1 MTETSTRMNEEQIAE
16 AINSKFT
23 QGITSI
29 EIAPRRI
36 YLTISKDILLPLCT
50 KMKDELG
57 FEHVS
62 SMCGVDTK
70 TAFET
75 VYHISSYQNKVVAE
89 IVVDSISYDNPEVE
103 SITPLWGGANWHE
116 RETYDMFG
124 IRFLN
129 HPKMERLL
137 LADDFTFFP
146 MRKDYV
152 VGRRVP

>member
-36 YLTISKDILLPLCT
+36 FLTISKDILLPLCT

-62 SMCGVDTK
+62 SVCGVDTK
-70 TAFET
+70 TAFQT

-89 IVVDSISYDNPEVE
+89 IVVENISYDQPEVE

>member
-16 AINSKFT
+16 AINNKFT
-23 QGITSI
+23 QGIASI

-36 YLTISKDILLPLCT
+36 FLTISKDILLPLCT

-62 SMCGVDTK
+62 SVCGVDTK
-70 TAFET
+70 TAFQT

-89 IVVDSISYDNPEVE
+89 IVVDNISYDQPEVE

-152 VGRRVP
+152 VGRRVS

>member
-62 SMCGVDTK
+62 SVCGVDTK
-70 TAFET
+70 TAFQT

>member
-1 MTETSTRMNEEQIAE
+1 MTETSTGMNEEQIAE

-70 TAFET
+70 TAFQT

-89 IVVDSISYDNPEVE
+89 IVVEKISYDQPEVE

-146 MRKDYV
+146 MRKDYI
-152 VGRRVP
+152 VGRRVS

>member
-36 YLTISKDILLPLCT
+36 FLTISKDIILPLCT

-62 SMCGVDTK
+62 SVCGVDTK
-70 TAFET
+70 TAFQT

-89 IVVDSISYDNPEVE
+89 IVVENISYDQPEVE

-137 LADDFTFFP
+137 LADDFMFFP

>member
-62 SMCGVDTK
+62 SVCGVDTK
-70 TAFET
+70 TAFQT
-75 VYHISSYQNKVVAE
+75 VYHISSYQNRVVAE

>member
-1 MTETSTRMNEEQIAE
+1 MTETSTGMNEEQIAE

-36 YLTISKDILLPLCT
+36 YLTIGKDILLPLCT
-50 KMKDELG
+50 KMRDELG

-62 SMCGVDTK
+62 SVCGVDTK
-70 TAFET
+70 TAFQT

-89 IVVDSISYDNPEVE
+89 IVVENIPYDVPEVE

-116 RETYDMFG
+116 RETYDMYG

-137 LADDFTFFP
+137 LAEDFTFFP

>member
-1 MTETSTRMNEEQIAE
+1 MRS
-16 AINSKFT
+16 
-23 QGITSI
+23 
-29 EIAPRRI
+29 PRAGY

-62 SMCGVDTK
+62 SVCGVDTK
-70 TAFET
+70 TAFQT

-89 IVVDSISYDNPEVE
+89 IVVENISYDQPEVE

>member
-16 AINSKFT
+16 AINSNFT

-89 IVVDSISYDNPEVE
+89 IVVENISYDQPEVE

>member
-29 EIAPRRI
+29 EISPRRI

-50 KMKDELG
+50 KMRDELG

-62 SMCGVDTK
+62 SVCGVDTK
-70 TAFET
+70 TAFQT

-89 IVVDSISYDNPEVE
+89 IVVENISYDQPEVE

-146 MRKDYV
+146 LRKDYV

>member
-62 SMCGVDTK
+62 SVCGVDTK
-70 TAFET
+70 TAFQT

-89 IVVDSISYDNPEVE
+89 IVVENISYDQPEVE

>member
-62 SMCGVDTK
+62 SVCGVDTK

>member
-62 SMCGVDTK
+62 SVCGVDTK
-70 TAFET
+70 TTFQT

-89 IVVDSISYDNPEVE
+89 IVVDGISYDNPEVE

>member
-16 AINSKFT
+16 AINNKFT
-23 QGITSI
+23 QGIASI

-36 YLTISKDILLPLCT
+36 FLTISKDILLPLCT

-62 SMCGVDTK
+62 SVCGVDTK
-70 TAFET
+70 TAFQT

-89 IVVDSISYDNPEVE
+89 IVVDNISYDQPEVE

-146 MRKDYV
+146 MRKDYI
-152 VGRRVP
+152 VGRRVS

>member
-1 MTETSTRMNEEQIAE
+1 MDVDKDKLLEVCKKLKEE
-16 AINSKFT
+16 
-23 QGITSI
+23 
-29 EIAPRRI
+29 
-36 YLTISKDILLPLCT
+36 LD
-50 KMKDELG
+50 

-62 SMCGVDTK
+62 CVTGVDMK
-70 TAFET
+70 THFQT

>member
-62 SMCGVDTK
+62 SVCGVDTK
-70 TAFET
+70 TAFQT

-103 SITPLWGGANWHE
+103 SLTPLWGGANWHE

>member
-16 AINSKFT
+16 AINGKFT

-36 YLTISKDILLPLCT
+36 YLTISKEILLPLCT

-62 SMCGVDTK
+62 SVCGVDTK
-70 TAFET
+70 TAFQT

-89 IVVDSISYDNPEVE
+89 IVVENISYDNPEVE

>member
-1 MTETSTRMNEEQIAE
+1 MTETSARMNEEQIAE
-16 AINSKFT
+16 MINGAFP

-29 EIAPRRI
+29 AIAPRRI
-36 YLTISKDILLPLCT
+36 FMNVTKEILLPLCT

-62 SMCGVDTK
+62 CMCGVDTK
-70 TAFET
+70 TNFQT

-89 IVVDSISYDNPEVE
+89 IVVDNIPYDNPEVE

-116 RETYDMFG
+116 RETYDMYG
-124 IRFLN
+124 IKFLN

-137 LADDFTFFP
+137 LAEDFTFFP
-146 MRKDYV
+146 LRKDYV

>member
-36 YLTISKDILLPLCT
+36 FLTISKDILLPLCT

-62 SMCGVDTK
+62 SVCGVDTK
-70 TAFET
+70 TAFQT
-75 VYHISSYQNKVVAE
+75 VYHISSYQNKVVTE
-89 IVVDSISYDNPEVE
+89 IVVENISYDQPEVE

-137 LADDFTFFP
+137 LSDDFMFFP

>member
-16 AINSKFT
+16 AINSQFP

-62 SMCGVDTK
+62 SVCGVDTK

-89 IVVDSISYDNPEVE
+89 IVVENISYDQPEVE

>member
-16 AINSKFT
+16 AINNQFT
-23 QGITSI
+23 QGIASI

-36 YLTISKDILLPLCT
+36 FLTISKDILLPLCT

-62 SMCGVDTK
+62 SVCGVDTK
-70 TAFET
+70 TAFQT

-89 IVVDSISYDNPEVE
+89 IVVGNISYDQPEVE

-146 MRKDYV
+146 MRKDYI
-152 VGRRVP
+152 VGRRVS

>member
-16 AINSKFT
+16 AINGKFT

-36 YLTISKDILLPLCT
+36 YLTISKEILLPLCT

-62 SMCGVDTK
+62 SVCGVDTK
-70 TAFET
+70 TAFQT

-89 IVVDSISYDNPEVE
+89 IVVENISYDQPEVE

-152 VGRRVP
+152 VGRRVS